1 MSTSHED
8 LRSLVDGHFTK
19 GLSPA
24 DEARLRGHL
33 PACADCR
40 EAYASY
46 LAAERLDPKALPPR
60 ERMATALGLPSRVK
74 HRQHLRWGIGAL
86 SAAGAMALLLVAT
99 SSTSSTSSSN
109 PGNGIA
115 SRGKSIENA
124 EALEIAVFR
133 VKGERESMRVNDV
146 VSTGDELAFAYRN
159 ELGKAFLTIFAI
171 DGGGHVAWYHP
182 AWTDPAE
189 NPRAVPITKQVGFKE
204 LPEAVRHSLQG
215 TSLTVHAL
223 FMDKALDVRAIEA
236 RVSHG
241 EFAADAEAGEVL
253 RTMVF
258 EVRP

>member
-8 LRSLVDGHFTK
+8 LRRLVDGHFTK

-24 DEARLRGHL
+24 DEARLRDHL
-33 PACADCR
+33 PGCADCR

-46 LAAERLDPKALPPR
+46 LAAEKLDPKALPPR
-60 ERMATALGLPSRVK
+60 ERLATALGLPSGVK
-74 HRQHLRWGIGAL
+74 RRQGIRWGIGAL
-86 SAAGAMALLLVAT
+86 SAVGAMALLLVAT
-99 SSTSSTSSSN
+99 SSTSSIN

-115 SRGKSIENA
+115 ARGKGIENT
-124 EALEIAVFR
+124 EALEVAVFR
-133 VKGERESMRVNDV
+133 VKGERESMRVHDA
-146 VSTGDELAFAYRN
+146 VSPGDELAFAYRN
-159 ELGKAFLTIFAI
+159 EVGKAFLMIFAI

-215 TSLTVHAL
+215 PSLTLHAL
-223 FMDKALDVRAIEA
+223 FMDEALDVHAIEA
-236 RVSHG
+236 RVARG

>member
-8 LRSLVDGHFTK
+8 LRRLVDGHFTK

-24 DEARLRGHL
+24 DEARLRDHL

-40 EAYASY
+40 EAYSSY
-46 LAAERLDPKALPPR
+46 LAAEKLDPKALPPR
-60 ERMATALGLPSRVK
+60 ERLATALGLPSGVK
-74 HRQHLRWGIGAL
+74 RRQRMRWGIGAL
-86 SAAGAMALLLVAT
+86 SAAGAMALLFVAT
-99 SSTSSTSSSN
+99 SSTSSTN
-109 PGNGIA
+109 QGNGIA
-115 SRGKSIENA
+115 ARGKGIENA
-124 EALEIAVFR
+124 EALEVAVFR
-133 VKGERESMRVNDV
+133 VKGERESMRVHDV
-146 VSTGDELAFAYRN
+146 ISPGDELAFAYRN
-159 ELGKAFLTIFAI
+159 EVGKAFLMIFAI

-215 TSLTVHAL
+215 PSLTLHAL
-223 FMDKALDVRAIEA
+223 FMDKALDVRAVEA
-236 RVSHG
+236 RVARG